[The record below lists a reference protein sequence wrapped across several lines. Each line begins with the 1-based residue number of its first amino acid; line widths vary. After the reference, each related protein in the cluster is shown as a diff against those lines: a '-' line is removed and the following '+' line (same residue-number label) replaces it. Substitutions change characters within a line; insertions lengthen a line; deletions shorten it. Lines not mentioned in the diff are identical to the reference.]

1 MKNGKVNNIV
11 NQNYVLK
18 KINAKIISYLMNQMD
33 FDLAVTQPWVVRND
47 VRIMALK
54 ILIWND

>member
-11 NQNYVLK
+11 NQNYE
-18 KINAKIISYLMNQMD
+18 KINAKIISYLMNQKD

>member
-11 NQNYVLK
+11 NQNYVK
-18 KINAKIISYLMNQMD
+18 KINAKIISYLMNQKD

>member
-1 MKNGKVNNIV
+1 M
-11 NQNYVLK
+11 YLY
-18 KINAKIISYLMNQMD
+18 AKIISYLMNQKD